1 MIKPIYAIGD
11 IHGQLALLKDVLSR
25 IEIDSGPEA
34 RIVFL
39 GDYVDRGPD
48 SRGVIELLSRGLAE
62 GRDWICLKG
71 NHDRL
76 FEWFIAPPVP
86 RQDPHLLVGY
96 HWFHERIGGIETAA
110 SYGIGSIDRV
120 RQKTLAADMRAAV
133 PDSHLRFLQDLR
145 FSHAEAGK
153 FFAHA
158 GVRPGVPLDRQDE
171 EDLLWI
177 RKEFLQ
183 DDSDHGAFV
192 VHGHTP
198 VDAPDRRAN
207 RLNLDT
213 GAAYGGPLT
222 AAVFEEDEICILG
235 PTGRIRI

>member
-1 MIKPIYAIGD
+1 MTNQIYAIGD
-11 IHGQLALLKDVLSR
+11 IHGQLALLKDVLAL
-25 IEIDSGPEA
+25 IERDSGPEA

-62 GRDWICLKG
+62 GRNWICLKG

-110 SYGIGSIDRV
+110 SYGIGSIDRM
-120 RQKTLAADMRAAV
+120 RQNTLAADMRAAV
-133 PDSHLRFLQDLR
+133 PDSHLRFLQGLR
-145 FSHAEAGK
+145 PSHAEAGK

-171 EDLLWI
+171 DDLLWI

-183 DDSDHGAFV
+183 DDSDHGDFV

-222 AAVFEEDEICILG
+222 AAVFEGDEICILG
-235 PTGRIRI
+235 PTGRIRL

>member
-1 MIKPIYAIGD
+1 MSNPIYAIGD
-11 IHGQLALLKDVLSR
+11 IHGQLALLKDVLDR
-25 IEIDSGPEA
+25 IERDGGPEA

-48 SRGVIELLSRGLAE
+48 SRGVIDLLANGLAD

-76 FEWFIAPPVP
+76 FEWFIAPPSP

-110 SYGIGSIDRV
+110 SYGIDTIDRV
-120 RQKTLAADMRAAV
+120 RQKALAADMRAAV

-145 FSHAEAGK
+145 LSYAEAGK

-158 GVRPGVPLDRQDE
+158 GVRPDVPLDRQDE

-177 RKEFLQ
+177 RHEFLKNTR
-183 DDSDHGAFV
+183 DHGALI

-198 VDAPDRRAN
+198 VDAPDLRAN

-222 AAVFEEDEICILG
+222 AAVFDGDEIFILE
-235 PTGRIRI
+235 PSGRVRL